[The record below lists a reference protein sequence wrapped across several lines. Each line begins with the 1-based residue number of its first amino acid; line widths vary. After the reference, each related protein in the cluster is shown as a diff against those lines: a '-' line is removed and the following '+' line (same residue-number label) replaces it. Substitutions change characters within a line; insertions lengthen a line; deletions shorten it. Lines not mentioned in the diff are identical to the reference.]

1 MSQPTHTNTG
11 GDDDQQQPRKR
22 FSLRDSFASTRFLY
36 RYLRPYRWKFF
47 FSIVALLLSSATNL
61 SFPWLSGLL
70 IGVATSPAAH
80 PEWTL
85 EGVAAVAFGILVA
98 QSVFSFIR
106 MYSISDVAERSLAD
120 LRRELFARMIRMP
133 MNFFNA
139 SRVGELSSRISVDI
153 NTIHTT
159 LTTTTAELIRQTI
172 IMIGGLG
179 LIVYTSP
186 RLTLLVLIPIPLIVG
201 IAVAFG
207 RAIRAG
213 SKRVQD
219 LYAQLNV
226 TVEETFQGIAVVKG
240 FTAETRETERYRGQI
255 TDLIGTSLKVARSRG
270 AFISFIIFILFGGI
284 TGVIWYGGTLVQ
296 TGELSIGA
304 LTTFLLYAV
313 FVGGAM
319 GSFADLYSS
328 VQRAVGASQRAR
340 ELLLD
345 EKIEELEGQGNQA
358 QQPNIAGNVAF
369 RDVRFRYATRP
380 DIEVLRGISFAVAAG
395 SSIAFVGSS
404 GGGKTTVAALLAR
417 LYEPN
422 SGAVM
427 VDGKDARHYPLSWY
441 REAIG
446 VVPQEITLFGGTIAE
461 NIGYGKEG
469 ATEAQIIEA
478 ARLANAHDFIT
489 GFPEGYGTIVGERG
503 VRLSGGQRQRIA
515 IARAIIKNPGILIL
529 DEATSFLDAESE
541 HAVQEALRRVMQGRT
556 TVIIAHRLSTIR
568 HAATVAVMAQGE
580 IIETGTYAEL
590 IAAGG
595 RFARLVQLQQQMG
608 EDVLHEELIME

>member
-1 MSQPTHTNTG
+1 MSQPAN
-11 GDDDQQQPRKR
+11 DDDNEQQQQPRKR
-22 FSLRDSFASTRFLY
+22 FSLRESFASTRFLY
-36 RYLRPYRWKFF
+36 RYLKPYRWKFF
-47 FSIVALLLSSATNL
+47 FSVVALLLSSGTSLA
-61 SFPWLSGLL
+61 FPWLSGLL
-70 IGVATSPAAH
+70 IGVATSPAQH
-80 PEWTL
+80 PGWTL
-85 EGVAAVAFGILVA
+85 EQVAALAFTILVA
-98 QSVFSFIR
+98 QSLFSFIR
-106 MYSISDVAERSLAD
+106 MYSISEVAERSLAD

-179 LIVYTSP
+179 LIIYTSP
-186 RLTLLVLIPIPLIVG
+186 RLTLLVLVPIPLIVG
-201 IAVAFG
+201 VAVAFG

-240 FTAETRETERYRGQI
+240 FTAEGRETERYQNQI

-304 LTTFLLYAV
+304 LTTFILYAV

-345 EKIEELEGQGNQA
+345 EEIEELQSE
-358 QQPNIAGNVAF
+358 QPKPTHREILGDIAF

-380 DIEVLRGISFAVAAG
+380 DIEVLRGINFAISAG

-404 GGGKTTVAALLAR
+404 GGGKTTVAALLSR

-422 SGAVM
+422 SGTVV
-427 VDGKDARHYPLSWY
+427 VDGNDARSYPLGHY
-441 REAIG
+441 RQAIG

-461 NIGYGKEG
+461 NIAYGKEG
-469 ATEAQIIEA
+469 ATQQEITEA
-478 ARLANAHDFIT
+478 ATLANAHGFIST
-489 GFPEGYGTIVGERG
+489 FPEGYQTIVGERG

-515 IARAIIKNPGILIL
+515 IARAIIKNPAILIL

-590 IAAGG
+590 IAADG
-595 RFARLVQLQQQMG
+595 RFARLVRLQQQMG
-608 EDVLHEELIME
+608 EDVLHEELMEGE

>member
-1 MSQPTHTNTG
+1 MSQPAN
-11 GDDDQQQPRKR
+11 DDDNEQQQQPRKR
-22 FSLRDSFASTRFLY
+22 FSLRESFASTRFLY
-36 RYLRPYRWKFF
+36 RYLKPYRWKFF
-47 FSIVALLLSSATNL
+47 FSVVALLLSSGTSLA
-61 SFPWLSGLL
+61 FPWLSGLL
-70 IGVATSPAAH
+70 IGVATSPAQH
-80 PEWTL
+80 PGWTL
-85 EGVAAVAFGILVA
+85 EQVAALAFTILVA
-98 QSVFSFIR
+98 QSLFSFIR
-106 MYSISDVAERSLAD
+106 MYSISEVAERSLAD

-179 LIVYTSP
+179 LIIYTSP
-186 RLTLLVLIPIPLIVG
+186 RLTLLVLVPIPLIVG
-201 IAVAFG
+201 VAVAFG

-240 FTAETRETERYRGQI
+240 FTAEGRETERYRGQI

-304 LTTFLLYAV
+304 LTTFILYAV

-345 EKIEELEGQGNQA
+345 EEIEELQSE
-358 QQPNIAGNVAF
+358 QPKPTHREILGDIAF

-380 DIEVLRGISFAVAAG
+380 DIEVLRGINFAISAG

-404 GGGKTTVAALLAR
+404 GGGKTTVAALLSR

-422 SGAVM
+422 SGTVV
-427 VDGKDARHYPLSWY
+427 VDGNDARSYPLGHY
-441 REAIG
+441 RQAIG

-461 NIGYGKEG
+461 NIAYGKEG
-469 ATEAQIIEA
+469 ATQQEITEA
-478 ARLANAHDFIT
+478 ATLANAHGFIST
-489 GFPEGYGTIVGERG
+489 FPEGYQTIVGERG

-515 IARAIIKNPGILIL
+515 IARAIIKNPAILIL

-590 IAAGG
+590 IAADG
-595 RFARLVQLQQQMG
+595 RFARLVRLQQQMG
-608 EDVLHEELIME
+608 EDVLHEELMEGE

>member
-1 MSQPTHTNTG
+1 MSQ
-11 GDDDQQQPRKR
+11 QPHDEQESRKR

-36 RYLRPYRWKFF
+36 RYLKPYRWKFF
-47 FSIVALLLSSATNL
+47 LSVVALLLSSGTSL

-70 IGVATSPAAH
+70 IGVATNPNHH
-80 PEWTL
+80 PGWTL
-85 EGVAAVAFGILVA
+85 EGVATLAFVILVA
-98 QSVFSFIR
+98 QSLFSFIR
-106 MYSISDVAERSLAD
+106 MYSISEVAERSLAD

-133 MNFFNA
+133 MSFFNA

-179 LIVYTSP
+179 LIIYTSP
-186 RLTLLVLIPIPLIVG
+186 RLTLLVLIPIPLLVG

-240 FTAETRETERYRGQI
+240 FTAEGRETERYQNQI
-255 TDLIGTSLKVARSRG
+255 TDLVSVSLKVARSRG

-304 LTTFLLYAV
+304 LTTFILYAV

-340 ELLLD
+340 ELLLN
-345 EKIEELEGQGNQA
+345 EVIEQLEGEKKTSQHRTMLGD
-358 QQPNIAGNVAF
+358 VEF

-380 DIEVLRGISFAVAAG
+380 DIEVLRGINFAVPAG
-395 SSIAFVGSS
+395 SSIAFVGAS

-417 LYEPN
+417 LYEPD
-422 SGAVM
+422 SGVVM
-427 VDGKDARHYPLSWY
+427 VDGKNARNYPLALY
-441 REAIG
+441 RETIG
-446 VVPQEITLFGGTIAE
+446 MVPQDITLFGGTIAE

-469 ATEAQIIEA
+469 ATEAEITEA
-478 ARLANAHDFIT
+478 ARLANAHEFIT
-489 GFPEGYGTIVGERG
+489 AFPESYGTIVGERG

-515 IARAIIKNPGILIL
+515 IARAIIKNPAILIL

-541 HAVQEALRRVMQGRT
+541 HAVQEALRQVMQGRT

-568 HAATVAVMAQGE
+568 HAATIAVMSQGE
-580 IIETGTYAEL
+580 IVELGTYSEL
-590 IAAGG
+590 IATDG
-595 RFARLVQLQQQMG
+595 RFARLVRLQQQMG
-608 EDVLHEELIME
+608 DDILHEELITK

>member
-1 MSQPTHTNTG
+1 MSQPAN
-11 GDDDQQQPRKR
+11 DDDNEQQQQPRKR
-22 FSLRDSFASTRFLY
+22 FSLRESFASTRFLY
-36 RYLRPYRWKFF
+36 RYLKPYRWKFF
-47 FSIVALLLSSATNL
+47 FSVVALLLSSGTSLA
-61 SFPWLSGLL
+61 FPWLSGLL
-70 IGVATSPAAH
+70 IGVATSPTQH
-80 PEWTL
+80 PGWTL
-85 EGVAAVAFGILVA
+85 EQVAALAFAILVA
-98 QSVFSFIR
+98 QSLFSFIR

-179 LIVYTSP
+179 LIIYTSP

-240 FTAETRETERYRGQI
+240 FTAEGRETERYRGQI

-304 LTTFLLYAV
+304 LTTFILYAV

-345 EKIEELEGQGNQA
+345 EEIEELQSE
-358 QQPNIAGNVAF
+358 QPKPTQREILGDIAF

-380 DIEVLRGISFAVAAG
+380 DIEVLRGINFAISAG

-404 GGGKTTVAALLAR
+404 GGGKTTVAALLSR

-422 SGAVM
+422 SGTVV
-427 VDGKDARHYPLSWY
+427 VDGNDARSYPLGHY
-441 REAIG
+441 RQAIG

-461 NIGYGKEG
+461 NIAYGKEG
-469 ATEAQIIEA
+469 ATQQEITEA
-478 ARLANAHDFIT
+478 ATLANAHGFIST
-489 GFPEGYGTIVGERG
+489 FPEGYQTIVGERG

-515 IARAIIKNPGILIL
+515 IARAIIKNPAILIL

-590 IAAGG
+590 IAADG
-595 RFARLVQLQQQMG
+595 RFARLVRLQQQMG
-608 EDVLHEELIME
+608 EDVLHEELMEGE

>member
-1 MSQPTHTNTG
+1 MSNTIT
-11 GDDDQQQPRKR
+11 DQQEPRKR
-22 FSLRDSFASTRFLY
+22 FSLRDSFASTRFVY
-36 RYLRPYRWKFF
+36 RYLKPYRWKFF
-47 FSIVALLLSSATNL
+47 FSIVALLLSSGTSLA
-61 SFPWLSGLL
+61 FPWLSGLL
-70 IGVATSPAAH
+70 IGVATNASQH
-80 PEWTL
+80 PGWTL
-85 EGVAAVAFGILVA
+85 EGVAALAFGILVA
-98 QSVFSFIR
+98 QSLFSFIR
-106 MYSISDVAERSLAD
+106 MYSISEVAERSLAD
-120 LRRELFARMIRMP
+120 LRRDLFARMIRMP

-179 LIVYTSP
+179 LIIYTSP
-186 RLTLLVLIPIPLIVG
+186 RLTLLVLVPIPLIVA
-201 IAVAFG
+201 IAVGFG

-226 TVEETFQGIAVVKG
+226 TVEETLQGIAVVKG
-240 FTAETRETERYRGQI
+240 FTAEQRETERYQHQI
-255 TDLIGTSLKVARSRG
+255 ADIVGVSLKVARSRG

-296 TGELSIGA
+296 TGQLSIGA
-304 LTTFLLYAV
+304 LATFILYAV

-328 VQRAVGASQRAR
+328 IQRAVGASQRAR

-345 EKIEELEGQGNQA
+345 EEIEALEREGEQA
-358 QQPNIAGNVAF
+358 IHEGDIEF
-369 RDVRFRYATRP
+369 RNVRFRYATRP
-380 DIEVLRGISFAVAAG
+380 DIEVIRGISFAVPAG
-395 SSIAFVGSS
+395 SSIAFVGAS
-404 GGGKTTVAALLAR
+404 GGGKSTIAALLAR
-417 LYEPN
+417 LYEPE
-422 SGAVM
+422 SGIVAV
-427 VDGKDARHYPLSWY
+427 GGRDAHSYPLGQY

-446 VVPQEITLFGGTIAE
+446 IVPQEITLFGGTIAE

-469 ATEAQIIEA
+469 ATEAEITEA

-489 GFPEGYGTIVGERG
+489 GFPEGYATIVGERG

-515 IARAIIKNPGILIL
+515 IARAIIKNPAILVL

-580 IIETGTYAEL
+580 IVELGTYAQL
-590 IAAGG
+590 IAADG
-595 RFARLVQLQQQMG
+595 RFARLVRLQQQMG
-608 EDVLHEELIME
+608 EDVLHEELIAP

>member
-1 MSQPTHTNTG
+1 MSQPAN
-11 GDDDQQQPRKR
+11 DDDNEQQQQPRKR
-22 FSLRDSFASTRFLY
+22 FSLRESFASTRFLY
-36 RYLRPYRWKFF
+36 RYLKPYRWKFF
-47 FSIVALLLSSATNL
+47 FSVVALLLSSGTSLA
-61 SFPWLSGLL
+61 FPWLSGLL
-70 IGVATSPAAH
+70 IGVATSPAQH
-80 PEWTL
+80 PGWTL
-85 EGVAAVAFGILVA
+85 EQVAALAFTILVA
-98 QSVFSFIR
+98 QSLFSFIR
-106 MYSISDVAERSLAD
+106 MYSISEVAERSLAD

-179 LIVYTSP
+179 LIIYTSP
-186 RLTLLVLIPIPLIVG
+186 RLTLLVLVPIPLIVG
-201 IAVAFG
+201 VAVAFG

-240 FTAETRETERYRGQI
+240 FTAEGRETERYRGQI

-304 LTTFLLYAV
+304 LTTFILYAV

-345 EKIEELEGQGNQA
+345 EEIEELQSEQTKPTHREILGD
-358 QQPNIAGNVAF
+358 IAF

-380 DIEVLRGISFAVAAG
+380 DIEVLRGINFAISAG

-404 GGGKTTVAALLAR
+404 GGGKTTVAALLSR

-422 SGAVM
+422 SGTVV
-427 VDGKDARHYPLSWY
+427 VDGNDARSYPLGHY
-441 REAIG
+441 RQAIG

-461 NIGYGKEG
+461 NIAYGKEG
-469 ATEAQIIEA
+469 ATQQEITEA
-478 ARLANAHDFIT
+478 ATLANAHGFIST
-489 GFPEGYGTIVGERG
+489 FPEGYQTIVGERG

-515 IARAIIKNPGILIL
+515 IARAIIKNPAILIL

-590 IAAGG
+590 IAADG
-595 RFARLVQLQQQMG
+595 RFARLVRLQQQMG
-608 EDVLHEELIME
+608 EDVLHEELMEGE

>member
-1 MSQPTHTNTG
+1 MSQPAN
-11 GDDDQQQPRKR
+11 DDDNEQQQQPRKR
-22 FSLRDSFASTRFLY
+22 FSLRESFASTRFLY
-36 RYLRPYRWKFF
+36 RYLKPYRWKFF
-47 FSIVALLLSSATNL
+47 FSVVALLLSSGTSLA
-61 SFPWLSGLL
+61 FPWLSGLL
-70 IGVATSPAAH
+70 IGVATSPAQH
-80 PEWTL
+80 PGWTL
-85 EGVAAVAFGILVA
+85 EQVAALAFTILVA
-98 QSVFSFIR
+98 QSLFSFIR
-106 MYSISDVAERSLAD
+106 MYSISEVAERSLAD

-179 LIVYTSP
+179 LIIYTSP
-186 RLTLLVLIPIPLIVG
+186 RLTLLVLVPIPLIVG
-201 IAVAFG
+201 VAVAFG

-240 FTAETRETERYRGQI
+240 FTAEGRETERYRGQI

-304 LTTFLLYAV
+304 LTTFILYAV

-345 EKIEELEGQGNQA
+345 EEIEELQSEQTKPTHREILGD
-358 QQPNIAGNVAF
+358 IAF

-380 DIEVLRGISFAVAAG
+380 DIEVLRGINFAISAG

-422 SGAVM
+422 SGTVV
-427 VDGKDARHYPLSWY
+427 VDGNDARSYPLGHY
-441 REAIG
+441 RQAIG

-461 NIGYGKEG
+461 NIAYGKEG
-469 ATEAQIIEA
+469 ATQQEITEA
-478 ARLANAHDFIT
+478 ATLANAHGFIST
-489 GFPEGYGTIVGERG
+489 FPEGYQTIVGERG

-515 IARAIIKNPGILIL
+515 IARAIIKNPAILIL

-590 IAAGG
+590 IAADG
-595 RFARLVQLQQQMG
+595 RFARLVRLQQQMG
-608 EDVLHEELIME
+608 EDVLHEELMEGE